1 MQKYIF
7 ITGGVLSS
15 LGKGLTSA
23 AIGALLES
31 MGYRVSFLKLDPYLN
46 VDPGTMSPYQHGEV
60 FVTADG
66 AETDLD
72 LGHYERFTHALLTQE
87 NSVTSGKFYARL
99 LEKERKGD
107 FLGGTIQ
114 IVPHLT
120 DEIKKAIIHAAQGV
134 DCLLVEIGGTVGD
147 IEGLPFIEAIR
158 QLGLYAGRNDCIYIH
173 LTYVPYLRSTQ
184 ELKTKPTQH
193 AVKQL
198 TSLGVQP
205 DILICRTEVP
215 LPDDIK
221 NKIAQFTN
229 VEKAS
234 VVSAPDL
241 ETIYALPLH
250 YADELLPQTIARH
263 LNIAYHPPHIDTW
276 KTIIATLGNLTQEVT
291 IAIVGKYIELKDAY
305 KSVYEALLHAQIP
318 TQTKVSTLWVD
329 AEKLTQATIAETLA
343 SANGILVPGG
353 FGSRGVA
360 GKIIAIAYAREHNIP
375 FLGICLGMQLAAIEF
390 ARTVLHIKDADST
403 EFNPTTRNPVIDL
416 MAMQKQVTH
425 KGGTMRLG
433 AQLCK
438 LKPGS
443 LAAKVYGKKTISE
456 RHRHRFELNTMYTGQ
471 FENAGFIISGVHEAS
486 TLPEIIEIPKHPYF
500 IACQF
505 HPELQ
510 SKPFDPHPLFVNLVQ
525 AASEYKKFIDTPR

>member
-1 MQKYIF
+1 MLKYIF

-15 LGKGLTSA
+15 LGKGLSAA

-31 MGYRVSFLKLDPYLN
+31 MGHRISFLKLDPYLN
-46 VDPGTMSPYQHGEV
+46 IDPGTMSPYQHGEV
-60 FVTADG
+60 FVTDDG

-72 LGHYERFTHALLTQE
+72 LGHYERFTHATLTKK
-87 NSVTSGKFYARL
+87 NSVTSGKFYAHL
-99 LEKERKGD
+99 LEKERRGD

-120 DEIKKAIIHAAQGV
+120 DEIKKSIEHAAQGV

-158 QLGLYAGRNDCIYIH
+158 QMGLYSGRKDCIYIH
-173 LTYVPYLRSTQ
+173 LTYVPYLRITQ

-215 LPDDIK
+215 LPDDVK
-221 NKIAQFTN
+221 NKIALFTN
-229 VEKAS
+229 VENAS

-241 ETIYALPLH
+241 ESIYELPLH
-250 YADELLPQTIARH
+250 YAREKLPQTITRH
-263 LNIAYHPPHIDTW
+263 LNLPYRAPDLATW
-276 KTIIATLGNLTQEVT
+276 EHSVNTLQNLKHEVS
-291 IAIVGKYIELKDAY
+291 IAIVGKYMGLKDAY
-305 KSVYEALLHAQIP
+305 KSLYEALLHAQIP
-318 TQTKVSTLWVD
+318 TKTKISIIWVD
-329 AEKLTQATIAETLA
+329 SEELTQEAIEQTFCNID
-343 SANGILVPGG
+343 GMIVPGG

-360 GKIIAIAYAREHNIP
+360 GKILAIQYAREHQVP

-390 ARTVLHIKDADST
+390 ARHVLQMHNADST
-403 EFNPTTRNPVIDL
+403 EFTPATQEPVIDI
-416 MAMQKQVTH
+416 MAAQKEIMH

-433 AQLCK
+433 AQVCVLR
-438 LKPGS
+438 PNS
-443 LAAKVYGKKTISE
+443 LAARIYEKTTMSE
-456 RHRHRFELNTMYTGQ
+456 RHRHRYELNTRYAMD
-471 FENAGFIISGVHEAS
+471 FEKAGLIISGTHATS
-486 TLPEIIEIPKHPYF
+486 HLPEIIEIPEHPYF

-510 SKPFDPHPLFVNLVQ
+510 SKPFAPHPLFVNLIK
-525 AASEYKKFIDTPR
+525 AATAHVNV